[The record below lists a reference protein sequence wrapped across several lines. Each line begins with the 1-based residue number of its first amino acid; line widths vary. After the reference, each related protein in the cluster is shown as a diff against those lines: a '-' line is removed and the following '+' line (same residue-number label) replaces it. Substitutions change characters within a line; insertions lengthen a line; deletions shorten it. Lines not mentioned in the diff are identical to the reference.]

1 MGLGMID
8 VEVVGGAEEFLAASK
23 RLKDAGNLGLRREMY
38 TAVRRAARPLIAQ
51 TRSAALAQLPQ
62 RGGLARR
69 FARNPQRVQARTGAT
84 TAGVGIVMP
93 RAKAGRKTITEGR
106 IRHPVFGRLDESW
119 VEQQVSGT
127 WWDETLEAGAP
138 LVRREISA
146 AVDRTMRQAEG

>member
-1 MGLGMID
+1 MIR
-8 VEVVGGAEEFLAASK
+8 VRVIGGAEEFLAASK
-23 RLKDAGNLGLRREMY
+23 RLKAAGDLGLRRELH

-51 TRSAALAQLPQ
+51 TRAAALAQLPQ

-93 RAKAGRKTITEGR
+93 KAKAGSKIITEGR
-106 IRHPVFGRLDESW
+106 LRHPVFGRRLERW

-138 LVRREISA
+138 LIRREISA
-146 AVDRTMRQAEG
+146 AIQRTMRRAEG